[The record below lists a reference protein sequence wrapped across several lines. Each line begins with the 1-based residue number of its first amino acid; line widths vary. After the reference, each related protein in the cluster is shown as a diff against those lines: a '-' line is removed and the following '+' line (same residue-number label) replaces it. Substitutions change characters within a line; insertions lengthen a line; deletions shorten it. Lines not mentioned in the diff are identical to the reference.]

1 MATSSTYQLMLKA
14 APKTCTPC
22 RARKVRCDGVY
33 PTCGSCSKAR
43 KSVNCVYIDP
53 VPTAS
58 KGDLLQKGAACV
70 PCRRKKKKCD
80 ASRPFCSTCRIANKE
95 DDCQYDDGV
104 HRSIK
109 AELYDRI
116 KELENRL
123 RVYESQDKSISDS
136 DSSSSRSSSER
147 PLGEPISPT
156 KDEASTPQFI
166 EGSTNQSTT
175 ATVLDIIPPY
185 AGLLTGDP
193 FNLIPPMPV
202 MPVEKGGMEVFHMSD
217 LTPMREIFFSCRAQ
231 LGVCLSD
238 EKLFAISRGDVSNTV
253 VHPVM
258 VHVAQ
263 LWGALVQEESSYFRT
278 ITESMQLQSVL
289 DYLNDSR
296 EILPPATSIQAHGI
310 ISLYYFTK
318 GDLYKGREYLLKS
331 AHLLMRHDLHL
342 VRSPRSTSNNDT
354 VTIPATEDEIGAIL
368 QVYYMD
374 KAAHIQ
380 FHVPCLFH
388 AELDSELYLLSELH
402 ATMPV
407 DIFAVCA
414 RTTAAT
420 YIQEVQQLI
429 CLWDDEQCCSTR
441 SSRCIIKYWD
451 LMRRIQVHLSRV
463 KPRMLNTGL
472 DVDQHFSR
480 ALKLA
485 EIVDLTALT
494 ELHLLLASTNM
505 ESRQACVNIAAQ
517 MVGLFST
524 FVDEDYG
531 RLDPILTLALR
542 ACIKVIRQESNISP
556 SLLSFEVI
564 YEMRVVVQ
572 TTASKLQRK
581 LPYIDVSL
589 DF

>member
-1 MATSSTYQLMLKA
+1 MATSSTYHLMLKA

-43 KSVNCVYIDP
+43 KSVNCVYVDP

-116 KELENRL
+116 KELEERL
-123 RVYESQDKSISDS
+123 RVYESQDRSISDS

-147 PLGEPISPT
+147 AICEST
-156 KDEASTPQFI
+156 KDDTSTMLFI
-166 EGSTNQSTT
+166 EGSTNQSTS
-175 ATVLDIIPPY
+175 AAVLDIIPPY
-185 AGLLTGDP
+185 ADLLTDDP
-193 FNLIPPMPV
+193 FNLMSPV
-202 MPVEKGGMEVFHMSD
+202 PRDNSGMEVFHMSD
-217 LTPMREIFFSCRAQ
+217 LTPMRDIFFSHRAQ

-238 EKLFAISRGDVSNTV
+238 EKLFAVRRGDISNAV
-253 VHPVM
+253 VHPIM
-258 VHVAQ
+258 IHVAQ

-278 ITESMQLQSVL
+278 LTETMQLQSVL

-296 EILPPATSIQAHGI
+296 EILPPTTSLQAHGI
-310 ISLYYFTK
+310 VSLYYFTK

-331 AHLLMRHDLHL
+331 AHLLMRYDLHL
-342 VRSPRSTSNNDT
+342 VRSSRSPNNDT
-354 VTIPATEDEIGAIL
+354 ITIPSTEDEIGAIL

-374 KAAHIQ
+374 KAAHVQ

-388 AELDSELYLLSELH
+388 PDLDSELYLLSEFY
-402 ATMPV
+402 ATMPI

-429 CLWDDEQCCSTR
+429 CLWEDEQCCSTR
-441 SSRCIIKYWD
+441 STRGFTKYWD
-451 LMRRIQVHLSRV
+451 LMQRIQVHLSRV
-463 KPRMLNTGL
+463 KSRMLL
-472 DVDQHFSR
+472 DVDQHFFR
-480 ALKLA
+480 ALKLV

-494 ELHLLLASTNM
+494 ELHLLLASTGL
-505 ESRQACVNIAAQ
+505 EYRQACSNTAGQIVS
-517 MVGLFST
+517 LFST
-524 FVDEDYG
+524 FVDEDYS
-531 RLDPILTLALR
+531 RLDPILTLGLR
-542 ACIKVIRQESNISP
+542 ACHKVLQQEFYISP
-556 SLLSFEVI
+556 SLISQEII
-564 YEMRVVVQ
+564 YHMRAVLQ
-572 TTASKLQRK
+572 TTASKLKRK
-581 LPYIDVSL
+581 LPYIDVSFDL
-589 DF
+589 

>member
-1 MATSSTYQLMLKA
+1 MASSSTYRLMLKPS
-14 APKTCTPC
+14 PKTCTSC

-43 KSVNCVYIDP
+43 KSVNCVYVDP

-116 KELENRL
+116 KELEDRL
-123 RVYESQDKSISDS
+123 RVYESQDRCASDS
-136 DSSSSRSSSER
+136 GSSSSRSSSER
-147 PLGEPISPT
+147 ALGESILPT
-156 KDEASTPQFI
+156 KDETSTTLFI
-166 EGSTNQSTT
+166 EGSTNQSVTGTT
-175 ATVLDIIPPY
+175 LDIIPAY
-185 AGLLTGDP
+185 ADLLTGDTFSLMEP
-193 FNLIPPMPV
+193 IPR
-202 MPVEKGGMEVFHMSD
+202 EKGGMEVFHMSD
-217 LTPMREIFFSCRAQ
+217 LSPMREIFFSHRAQ

-238 EKLFAISRGDVSNTV
+238 EKLFAVSRGDLSNSV

-263 LWGALVQEESSYFRT
+263 LWGSLVQEESSYFRML
-278 ITESMQLQSVL
+278 TESMQLQSVL

-296 EILPPATSIQAHGI
+296 EILPPTTSLQAHGI

-318 GDLYKGREYLLKS
+318 GDVFKGREYLLKS

-342 VRSPRSTSNNDT
+342 VRSSHPTLSNDT
-354 VTIPATEDEIGAIL
+354 ITIPATEDEIGAIL
-368 QVYYMD
+368 QVFYMD
-374 KAAHIQ
+374 KAAHVQ
-380 FHVPCLFH
+380 FRVPCLFH
-388 AELDSELYLLSELH
+388 PELDSELYLLSEFH
-402 ATMPV
+402 ASMPI

-429 CLWDDEQCCSTR
+429 CLWDDEQCCSIR
-441 SSRCIIKYWD
+441 SSRCYTKYWD

-463 KPRMLNTGL
+463 KQRMLNTGL
-472 DVDQHFSR
+472 DVDHHFSR

-494 ELHLLLASTNM
+494 ELHLLLASTNL
-505 ESRQACVNIAAQ
+505 ESRQACFDTMAQ
-517 MVGLFST
+517 MANFFANL
-524 FVDEDYG
+524 VDEDYG

-542 ACIKVIRQESNISP
+542 ACIKVLRQEFNMSP
-556 SLLSFEVI
+556 SLISVEVI
-564 YEMRVVVQ
+564 YEMRAVLQ
-572 TTASKLQRK
+572 TTAIKLQRK
-581 LPYIDVSL
+581 LPFIDVSFDL
-589 DF
+589 

>member
-1 MATSSTYQLMLKA
+1 MATSSTYHLMLKA
-14 APKTCTPC
+14 TPKTCTPC

-43 KSVNCVYIDP
+43 KSVNCVYVDP

-80 ASRPFCSTCRIANKE
+80 ASRPFCSTCRTANKE

-116 KELENRL
+116 KELEERL
-123 RVYESQDKSISDS
+123 RVYESQDRSISDS

-147 PLGEPISPT
+147 AIC
-156 KDEASTPQFI
+156 DSTIDDSSTTLFF
-166 EGSTNQSTT
+166 EGSTSQSPS

-185 AGLLTGDP
+185 ADLLTGDP
-193 FNLIPPMPV
+193 YTLMSPV
-202 MPVEKGGMEVFHMSD
+202 PRDNSGMEVFYMSD
-217 LTPMREIFFSCRAQ
+217 LTPMRDIFFSHRAQ

-238 EKLFAISRGDVSNTV
+238 EKLFAVGRGDVSNAV

-278 ITESMQLQSVL
+278 LTENMQLQSVL
-289 DYLNDSR
+289 DYLNDAR
-296 EILPPATSIQAHGI
+296 EVLPPATSLQAHGI
-310 ISLYYFTK
+310 VSLYYFTK

-331 AHLLMRHDLHL
+331 AHLLMRYDLHL
-342 VRSPRSTSNNDT
+342 VRTSPSPNNDT
-354 VTIPATEDEIGAIL
+354 ITVPSSDDEIGAIL

-374 KAAHIQ
+374 KAAHVQ

-388 AELDSELYLLSELH
+388 PDLDSELYSLSEFH
-402 ATMPV
+402 TIMRIDV
-407 DIFAVCA
+407 FAVCA
-414 RTTAAT
+414 RTTAAA
-420 YIQEVQQLI
+420 YIQEVQQLTR
-429 CLWDDEQCCSTR
+429 LWDDEQCCSTR
-441 SSRCIIKYWD
+441 SGRGFTKYLE
-451 LMRRIQVHLSRV
+451 LMQRIQFHLSCV
-463 KPRMLNTGL
+463 KSRMLLN
-472 DVDQHFSR
+472 VDQHFSR
-480 ALKLA
+480 ALRLA

-494 ELHLLLASTNM
+494 ELHLLLASTDPD
-505 ESRQACVNIAAQ
+505 SRQACYHTAAQ
-517 MVGLFST
+517 IVSIFST
-524 FVDEDYG
+524 FVDEDYS

-542 ACIKVIRQESNISP
+542 ACHKVLQQEYYVSP
-556 SLLSFEVI
+556 SLIPQEII
-564 YEMRVVVQ
+564 YHMRAVLQ
-572 TTASKLQRK
+572 TTASKLKRK

-589 DF
+589 DL